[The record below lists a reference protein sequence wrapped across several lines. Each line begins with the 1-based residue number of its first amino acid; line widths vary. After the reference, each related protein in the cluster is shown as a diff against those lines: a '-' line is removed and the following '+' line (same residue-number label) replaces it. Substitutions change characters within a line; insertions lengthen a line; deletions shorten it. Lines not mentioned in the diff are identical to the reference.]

1 MPLAWDPQK
10 DVSNQEKHGL
20 SFTEAAALFTSG
32 VDYLEIFDEA
42 HSDDEERFIAV
53 GPIARGVIVVVW
65 TEQPADTIR
74 IISARV
80 ATPREREAFRRHM
93 EQKKS

>member
-10 DVSNQEKHGL
+10 DVANQEKHGL

-42 HSDDEERFIAV
+42 HSEDEERFIAV
-53 GPIARGVIVVVW
+53 GPIVRGIIVVVW

-93 EQKKS
+93 EQQS